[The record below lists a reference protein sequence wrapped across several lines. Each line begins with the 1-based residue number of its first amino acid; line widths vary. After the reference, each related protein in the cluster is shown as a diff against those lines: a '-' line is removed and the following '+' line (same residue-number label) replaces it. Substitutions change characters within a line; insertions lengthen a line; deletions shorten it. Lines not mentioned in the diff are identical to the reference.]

1 MNAASSL
8 NASLPQESV
17 LMTVGG
23 TLALI
28 VLLMVALAWVA
39 RRSGFARRLN
49 DASGA
54 INVVASKSL
63 GARERLIL
71 VDVGEQRLIL
81 GVTATQITCLAT
93 QAKPEMHEPESQ
105 PAPAVFGAM
114 LDTLLK
120 KHRQSR

>member
-1 MNAASSL
+1 MNATASL
-8 NASLPQESV
+8 NAPLPQESV

-23 TLALI
+23 TLALV

-39 RRSGFARRLN
+39 RRSGFARRLTN
-49 DASGA
+49 PDGA
-54 INVVASKSL
+54 MNVVASRSL
-63 GARERLIL
+63 GGRERLLL
-71 VDVGEQRLIL
+71 VDVGEQRLVL

-93 QAKPEMHEPESQ
+93 QARPETSIPEPQ
-105 PAPAVFGAM
+105 PAPAAFGAM